1 MIPNGKPAPD
11 IYLAAAN
18 ALHLQPETCFALED
32 SPNGILAA
40 FYAGCRPI
48 MIPDLT
54 QPDEMLKPFL
64 SHVAD
69 TPDAII
75 PILQTLQNEKE
86 EFH

>member
-1 MIPNGKPAPD
+1 
-11 IYLAAAN
+11 
-18 ALHLQPETCFALED
+18 
-32 SPNGILAA
+32 
-40 FYAGCRPI
+40 